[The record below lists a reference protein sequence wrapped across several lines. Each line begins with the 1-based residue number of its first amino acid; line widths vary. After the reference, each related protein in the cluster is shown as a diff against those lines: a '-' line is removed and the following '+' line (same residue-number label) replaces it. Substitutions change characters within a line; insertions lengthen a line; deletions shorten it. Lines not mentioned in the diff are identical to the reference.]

1 MSESPG
7 VTPDE
12 WVRMTPQ
19 QQAAH
24 AYQYGPPPP
33 GYLVAPTPRAG
44 TAQKTIAVFAI
55 GFMVLC
61 ALIVAAQYLR

>member
-1 MSESPG
+1 
-7 VTPDE
+7 
-12 WVRMTPQ
+12 MTPQ